1 MIIVVRL
8 HGVSNFLQLV
18 RSRYQPTIPE
28 ERPALLPPSSSLA
41 WASIR
46 CRQKVPVFQ
55 LGQLE
60 EDMVTS
66 FITGKPLIKSPLL
79 LRIIFKFKKDKQQD
93 LGANS
98 E

>member
-1 MIIVVRL
+1 MIARL
-8 HGVSNFLQLV
+8 HGVSSFLQLV
-18 RSRYQPTIPE
+18 RSRYQPTIPG
-28 ERPALLPPSSSLA
+28 ERPAVLPPSSSFV

-46 CRQKVPVFQ
+46 PRPEVSVFQ

-60 EDMVTS
+60 EDMVTA

-79 LRIIFKFKKDKQQD
+79 LRTLFRFKKDKQLD
-93 LGANS
+93 LCANS